1 MKKNFW
7 DTTLG
12 KITKGIIKIA
22 ASMIISNQKGI
33 KNTPNK
39 KKIDDIIDNI

>member
-1 MKKNFW
+1 MKKKFW

-22 ASMIISNQKGI
+22 TSMIIGNQKGI

-39 KKIDDIIDNI
+39 KKIDDIIDEI